1 MKAWLA
7 AALGSLFIMGSSSGA
22 VMHERGKAPMNERPA
37 STSRAMRD
45 GAGDKIVDIA
55 CVAAAVSARETSL
68 STGAALQTQAVAAAY
83 TARAAALTAAYTG
96 TDATAVKTAVKKA
109 WSDFATATKGAKLTW
124 QKNKES
130 SWKTYKESVKACKG
144 AEGITDS
151 QNAGTEQ

>member
-22 VMHERGKAPMNERPA
+22 AMQERGRAPMNERPA
-37 STSRAMRD
+37 STSRAMKD
-45 GAGDKIVDIA
+45 GGGDRPVDIA

-68 STGAALQTQAVAAAY
+68 SAGAALQTQAVAAAY
-83 TARAAALTAAYTG
+83 AARATALTAAYTG
-96 TDATAVKTAVKKA
+96 TDAAAVKTAVKKA
-109 WSDFATATKGAKLTW
+109 WSDFAAATKGAKLTW

-130 SWKTYKESVKACKG
+130 SWKTYREAAKACKG
-144 AEGITDS
+144 AESITDS